1 MAIQQISLNTDEMS
15 DFQQWKKVNGDDFSI
30 WDYLSGVAT
39 VEMAIAFTTLF
50 WPDFVEHDGGI
61 FLAEAFNQE
70 IYEQW
75 KAELG
80 DDIAAIE
87 RVMNHQHIDDIIPG
101 AENVGIDNLFAL
113 GQVIKQMWEN
123 RLKSCYPAQGFQVLC
138 NKDEYTVV
146 VTFYKTI
153 SRENSPAKCWEE
165 RKGTLDELKLIA
177 KSARKPSLK
186 SRVRRRR

>member
-30 WDYLSGVAT
+30 WDYLSGVASI
-39 VEMAIAFTTLF
+39 EMALAFTKLF

-87 RVMNHQHIDDIIPG
+87 RVMNHQHINDLLSG

-123 RLKSCYPAQGFQVLC
+123 RLKSCYPAQDFQVSC
-138 NKDEYTVV
+138 NQDEYTVV
-146 VTFYKTI
+146 VTFCQTI
-153 SRENSPAKCWEE
+153 SRETSPIKPFEE
-165 RKGTLDELKLIA
+165 RVGKMDELIT
-177 KSARKPSLK
+177 KSARKPPLG
-186 SRVRRRR
+186 SRIRRQR